1 MIQMTRRICEYVQKL
16 IKHSTSSVI
25 LLLSLVPPRAALRP
39 TVLALGLAA
48 TVPRFG
54 HAEAT
59 CAFHAAPFAV
69 RERVASAAR
78 RLLGSGGP
86 AGRDG
91 PRRAGHA
98 ATSR

>member
-1 MIQMTRRICEYVQKL
+1 MTASSANYLLSADFICDCPA
-16 IKHSTSSVI
+16 